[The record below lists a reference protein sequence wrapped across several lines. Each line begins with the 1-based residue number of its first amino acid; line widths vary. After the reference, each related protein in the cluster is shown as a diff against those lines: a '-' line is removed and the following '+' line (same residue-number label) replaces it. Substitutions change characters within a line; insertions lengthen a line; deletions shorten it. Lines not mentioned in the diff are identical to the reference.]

1 MVQHKKSHR
10 RKNTIRC
17 KNTRRR
23 KIKIARKVITGGDI
37 NNILFYP
44 GSYFEGKKLD
54 KKKMSVEIEEIIMNN
69 ESKVKVND
77 NYISH
82 IGSFVIKSI
91 DKDIKKGGA
100 SAKVCT
106 SRNARIYTIID
117 TYNEIVSGLAT
128 MLVDPNF
135 QVPILERL
143 DDELATVDISALTLD
158 PNISITQLINTYRD
172 DNGINNIVISLHLFR
187 LRGRRPILIPRSSH
201 ITFHPA
207 NTTTQSWWQNPG
219 PSHITLD
226 YPTRPRTVIGVRWK
240 MCAKV
245 DRCPPDL
252 NPPPFGNVLFS
263 IEAEDTIVYNQRNH
277 ELGNFLGSCLR
288 PVLDLMTDSR
298 VFNINVPPFNVLD
311 FQTKQFLYDRLIDVC
326 NDISSDTKKKV
337 APRKKINHGKRPRGT
352 GGIQPMEWDLIEV
365 NE

>member
-1 MVQHKKSHR
+1 
-10 RKNTIRC
+10 
-17 KNTRRR
+17 
-23 KIKIARKVITGGDI
+23 
-37 NNILFYP
+37 
-44 GSYFEGKKLD
+44 
-54 KKKMSVEIEEIIMNN
+54 MSVEIERIIMNN

-77 NYISH
+77 IY

-106 SRNARIYTIID
+106 SRNTRIYTIID
-117 TYNEIVSGLAT
+117 TYNEIVSILASR
-128 MLVDPNF
+128 LVDPNH
-135 QVPILERL
+135 QLQILERL
-143 DDELATVDISALTLD
+143 DDEFATVDISALTIN
-158 PNISITQLINTYRD
+158 PNISITPLINTYRD

-187 LRGRRPILIPRSSH
+187 LRGQRPILIPRSSH
-201 ITFHPA
+201 ITLHPA
-207 NTTTQSWWQNPG
+207 NTTTQSWRQNPG

-226 YPTRPRTVIGVRWK
+226 DPTRPRTVIGVRWK

-263 IEAEDTIVYNQRNH
+263 IEAEDTIVYNQRNTH
-277 ELGNFLGSCLR
+277 ELENFLGSCLR

-298 VFNINVPPFNVLD
+298 VFNINIPPFNVLD
-311 FQTKQFLYDRLIDVC
+311 LPTKIFLYNRLIDVC
-326 NDISSDTKKKV
+326 NDISYDTQNKV
-337 APRKKINHGKRPRGT
+337 KPRNRTNHGKRPRGT
-352 GGIQPMEWDLIEV
+352 GGIEPMEWDLIEV